1 MTVKTLGLTH
11 SLDVLWSELVYTEA
25 RLLRDK
31 VARDLAPLFV
41 ALLRRWEK
49 IANGQRAVWRAEIVA
64 QAGVDLQNLALDETV
79 ELIADALWLAEGKD
93 RTTPRYRRYFA
104 KPPSAVIRL
113 GLENELPVV
122 RDWVSS
128 LTTEPEL
135 ALRELGTRLEADIAA
150 GDLAIGERR
159 DALTANRNHRLRE
172 INGLVHEINETR
184 QSDRKSTRLNSS
196 HG

>member
-79 ELIADALWLAEGKD
+79 ELIADTLWLAEGKD

-104 KPPSAVIRL
+104 KPPSTVIRL

-122 RDWVSS
+122 RDRVSGFKGVS
-128 LTTEPEL
+128 GKAEL
-135 ALRELGTRLEADIAA
+135 WIGGWSASTNVYDVQVKDIR
-150 GDLAIGERR
+150 IVR
-159 DALTANRNHRLRE
+159 
-172 INGLVHEINETR
+172 V
-184 QSDRKSTRLNSS
+184 KK
-196 HG
+196 